1 MVVELIYTKLMQIAY
16 CLRIPKV
23 STPCME
29 SRILKHLSNAPGVV
43 GISFKG
49 NGGQQN
55 ELKMFL

>member
-1 MVVELIYTKLMQIAY
+1 MVVELIYTRLMQIAY
-16 CLRIPKV
+16 CLRIPKL

-43 GISFKG
+43 GIFLKER
-49 NGGQQN
+49 GQQN